1 MWQSGAANLARK
13 ISKKDYNN
21 LEPSFLN
28 FVEKGK
34 QYTMFDFMDAEAKE
48 QNSVHLKKFLVILMQ

>member
-34 QYTMFDFMDAEAKE
+34 QYTMFDFMDAEAKRAE
-48 QNSVHLKKFLVILMQ
+48 FYTFKTNF